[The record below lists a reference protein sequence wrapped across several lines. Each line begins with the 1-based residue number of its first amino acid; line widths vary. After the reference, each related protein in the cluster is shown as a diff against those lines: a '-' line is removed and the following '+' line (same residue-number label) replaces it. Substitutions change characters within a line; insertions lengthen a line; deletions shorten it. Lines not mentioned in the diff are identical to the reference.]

1 MSILYNPGK
10 ANVVADALSRLS
22 MGSTAHIE
30 EEKKELARDVHRL
43 ARLGVQLI
51 DSSEGGAIVKN
62 GAESSMVVE
71 VKEKQDQDPILLQLK
86 DNVHKQKVM
95 AFAKR
100 GDGVL
105 RYQERLCVPN
115 VDGIRERIM
124 SEAHSSRYS
133 IHPGSTKMYHDL
145 RDIYW
150 WSGMK
155 RYCRFC
161 VQEPELPTS
170 QS

>member
-1 MSILYNPGK
+1 M
-10 ANVVADALSRLS
+10 
-22 MGSTAHIE
+22 
-30 EEKKELARDVHRL
+30 HRL

-95 AFAKR
+95 VFTKG

-105 RYQERLCVPN
+105 RYQGRLCVQ
-115 VDGIRERIM
+115 
-124 SEAHSSRYS
+124 
-133 IHPGSTKMYHDL
+133 
-145 RDIYW
+145 
-150 WSGMK
+150 
-155 RYCRFC
+155 C
-161 VQEPELPTS
+161 
-170 QS
+170 